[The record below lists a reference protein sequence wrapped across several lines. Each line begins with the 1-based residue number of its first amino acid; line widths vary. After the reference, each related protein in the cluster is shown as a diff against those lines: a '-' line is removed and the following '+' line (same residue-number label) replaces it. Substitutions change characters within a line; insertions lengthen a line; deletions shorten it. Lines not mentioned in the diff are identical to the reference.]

1 MVRIV
6 LRSNRTLNARFIV
19 ANDMLLKSYL
29 ILLWVI
35 CFSRGR
41 YRKKS
46 RIRFEIVISELIL
59 DLLLY
64 SYENIFL
71 LQVLING

>member
-6 LRSNRTLNARFIV
+6 LRSNQALDSRSIIANAIS
-19 ANDMLLKSYL
+19 LKYTWSCYGL
-29 ILLWVI
+29 YVSIDVDI
-35 CFSRGR
+35 E
-41 YRKKS
+41 KS
-46 RIRFEIVISELIL
+46 RIRFEFVISELIL

-71 LQVLING
+71 LQLLING

>member
-6 LRSNRTLNARFIV
+6 LRSYRTLNARFIV
-19 ANDMLLKSYL
+19 ANDMSLKSYL
-29 ILLWVI
+29 ILLWGLYVSI
-35 CFSRGR
+35 DVDIE
-41 YRKKS
+41 KS

-59 DLLLY
+59 DLLLN

>member
-6 LRSNRTLNARFIV
+6 LRSNRTLNERFIV
-19 ANDMLLKSYL
+19 ANDMSLKSYL
-29 ILLWVI
+29 ILLWGLYVSI
-35 CFSRGR
+35 DVDIE
-41 YRKKS
+41 KS

-71 LQVLING
+71 LQLLING